1 MITLLDPVGVWAS
14 SVVKALSDAGGR
26 PIEKLHLREQ
36 STLRTIAMIERTTLV
51 RRQEDTLRIFHA
63 DVRAP
68 GPENAEIP
76 VALMERSQMTAVI
89 IGPMQPHAIDAL
101 LGSLQH
107 ATSLADLA
115 LPAPAVP
122 AAAERGL
129 DQRQGR
135 GDRLAGAPARAH
147 RQRADDRRIVGL
159 ERDAQRL
166 ERGQAAA
173 GLGSGGGLADARH
186 ERLPDQGRR
195 ARRHGAG
202 AGAEDRRPQ
211 RRRRRRD
218 ATAARA
224 VLDAARGRQ
233 ALAQPAQARRPARL
247 RARRRRQRPRARA
260 RDARSGIA
268 RHGARRGFLRPGAA
282 LRIASAARRHGAWPI
297 RSTRSSR
304 PRARAT
310 C

>member
-1 MITLLDPVGVWAS
+1 
-14 SVVKALSDAGGR
+14 
-26 PIEKLHLREQ
+26 
-36 STLRTIAMIERTTLV
+36 MIERTMLV

-101 LGSLQH
+101 LALAQ
-107 ATSLADLA
+107 ARDQPADLA

-122 AAAERGL
+122 AAAEREL

-135 GDRLAGAPARAH
+135 GDRLAGAAARPH
-147 RQRADDRRIVGL
+147 RQRADDRRVVGL

-173 GLGSGGGLADARH
+173 RLGSGGGLADARH

-195 ARRHGAG
+195 ARR
-202 AGAEDRRPQ
+202 Q
-211 RRRRRRD
+211 RRRRRQDGARQRRQRRRRD
-218 ATAARA
+218 GGRGTPAARRR
-224 VLDAARGRQ
+224 ARPPG
-233 ALAQPAQARRPARL
+233 AGQPAQARRPARL
-247 RARRRRQRPRARA
+247 RPRRRGQRPGPRP
-260 RDARSGIA
+260 RDPRSAIA
-268 RHGARRGFLRPGAA
+268 RHGAGRGIVRPGA
-282 LRIASAARRHGAWPI
+282 RRASQRRAAHGPRAI
-297 RSTRSSR
+297 RSTR
-304 PRARAT
+304 
-310 C
+310 